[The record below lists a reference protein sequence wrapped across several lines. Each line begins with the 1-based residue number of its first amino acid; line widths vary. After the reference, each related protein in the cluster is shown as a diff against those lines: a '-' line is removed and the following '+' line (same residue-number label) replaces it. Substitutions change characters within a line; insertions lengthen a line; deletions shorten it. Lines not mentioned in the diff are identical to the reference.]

1 MNEKKWVFLELQGAG
16 DEGPN
21 VGAGDHFKGAKLSS
35 LVREMVQNSID
46 AEVDENK
53 VVKVAMNLKTVK
65 AKSFNGFYG
74 IWDHVQACY
83 EFQKRV
89 SKTNRTWEERWKS
102 MNLENKIKEIE
113 REKIFLKFLN
123 EKLISIN
130 QPFKDLNDFVNELNL

>member
-65 AKSFNGFYG
+65 AKSFNGFMVYG
-74 IWDHVQACY
+74 TATCY
-83 EFQKRV
+83 EFQKK
-89 SKTNRTWEERWKS
+89 SLNRTWEERLKVPE
-102 MNLENKIKEIE
+102 LIKIK
-113 REKIFLKFLN
+113 KMF
-123 EKLISIN
+123 
-130 QPFKDLNDFVNELNL
+130 